1 MEKYGRG
8 AYPAALPATMK
19 QTADTKRKE
28 IMRGCERRIYHV
40 RSADSPCFE
49 EAYLILR
56 RRERRAGDPLQ
67 EAERAVPGE
76 KAGRGEESRTMAEE
90 AERIIR
96 ESSRRYL
103 RERRQAPIHRL
114 SPPLA
119 FALGAGTSSLLIGAA
134 VLVGVLL

>member
-1 MEKYGRG
+1 
-8 AYPAALPATMK
+8 
-19 QTADTKRKE
+19 
-28 IMRGCERRIYHV
+28 MRGCERRSYHV

-56 RRERRAGDPLQ
+56 RRERRSGELLQ
-67 EAERAVPGE
+67 EAERSVTGDGG
-76 KAGRGEESRTMAEE
+76 GRAEESRTMAEE

-103 RERRQAPIHRL
+103 RERRRAPIHRL

-119 FALGAGTSSLLIGAA
+119 FVLGAGTSSLLIGAA
-134 VLVGVLL
+134 VLIGGLL

>member
-1 MEKYGRG
+1 
-8 AYPAALPATMK
+8 
-19 QTADTKRKE
+19 
-28 IMRGCERRIYHV
+28 MRGCERRIYHV

-56 RRERRAGDPLQ
+56 RREKRTGDPLR
-67 EAERAVPGE
+67 EAERAVTAECG
-76 KAGRGEESRTMAEE
+76 GRAEESRTMAEE

-103 RERRQAPIHRL
+103 RERKRPPIHRL

-134 VLVGVLL
+134 VLIGGLL